1 MSEGADSV
9 THTHGDTLTTLG
21 NERERDATTP
31 SPSPSE
37 PSSLSL
43 FSSTLTPPPLPLP
56 PSPTATTC
64 TGRRPRFGTGGL
76 PSSPYVWIDGRQLRS
91 ALAWTK
97 KRTPRRVSFPLND
110 SHLVTGYLEP
120 DNPWRHTE
128 NVNREDL
135 IFAYKESCAR
145 HATKPLQNVLV
156 QLENL
161 DISHDRCEE
170 LNLRGEILNQN
181 HIEPLE
187 EILKRVQFNKIIL
200 EKTFLTDE
208 SSVILFDMMEYYES
222 TRHLNISSNPEIGVR
237 GWQACSHM
245 IKKTE
250 SLEEFEAGDIKFD
263 ELNMNTLTRALRVV
277 CHLQI
282 LKLENCGLSGRAI
295 IMLVTA
301 LKINSGIR
309 ELYLADNGLD
319 LYDAIQLGSLLRMNN
334 QLQLLDISNNNVQ
347 DDGVRDILEGLIN
360 QVNED
365 KTGKGLSILILWNNR
380 LTKKSSPYFS
390 RIIALSKTL
399 ETLNIGQNMLTDE
412 TLSIVNESL
421 KQNRVL
427 LQLGMQSTE
436 LTCDGIIT
444 LAEIMETNQ
453 VLQVKFSLM
462 LSMFRCV
469 LYHTFLLQR
478 IDLRDNT
485 IQMRGMHALVNVM
498 KKNKTITQIDL
509 DDKPRIRIDGP
520 LHEYRIMAAEIRNYC
535 SQNEERRLLEES
547 TEDVES
553 PRHSSRLLNASS
565 RKISLTC
572 QTLPSPSR
580 SVMLAADEL
589 ATRMLEPKRTSGGR
603 LRSPAPS
610 PIPSPVA
617 SPIPSPSRNRFVV
630 CRVSE
635 ASLRSADSSVSSSPV
650 TPPSLGSSPSFFPN
664 TSGGPSRFRV
674 SVVESAG
681 ADCSSPKSV
690 VASSSG
696 SSVTIGFN
704 VTLNTA
710 DSDDRGSA
718 TKMDTHVTQAA
729 NDSTTASVDTL
740 NVVATST
747 KMSPNEDIA
756 KSEDSCDKGTKGK
769 EERSDVYQAEQRFW
783 TDKSITGTCR
793 SERDAVT
800 KAEEERLRIVHT
812 STKEL
817 QVPAYPNED
826 TASMRINVVEDKA
839 LIKLSSDD
847 TSELRVNRTTS
858 EGLSSCALESSV
870 STTSTHIAE
879 SHSREQAN
887 TLVQR
892 HKSSLEKLLSLF
904 QHPGQFFSDS
914 SSAAADTKSS
924 LQENVSGMMA
934 LGDKLQQY
942 LKEGRTKINTES
954 SWSSEPGS
962 LLKNRSVRV
971 NVSQLQSLTNIFAS
985 FKLEPQSSLIEHNT
999 KFFGQEK
1006 DQNTN
1011 VREKDLEKSTEVEIA
1026 RINKEDLF
1034 NQKKN
1039 QVVRDDGNN
1048 LIGQE
1053 VGKGNSRS
1061 QERNQI
1067 TENDESSLIVKEN
1080 NQIIVRN
1087 DEDDLFVQ
1095 ENNEVGRKDEEKS
1108 FNDIKDDEKNLIG
1121 QEENQVLNDE
1131 SNLFVQIKNQ
1141 VVKTERDLEDQEKE
1155 EVIRSTNKSFE
1166 KTQIIEDNENVQ
1178 DQGRDEIANNNEHY
1192 LINLEKMSARSSEN
1206 LEDQDN
1212 RIARN
1217 DEKDSMDI
1225 QIVHINEKSV
1235 TEDSVRCTDKLQWTK
1250 SDLSDRLLPESVQSK
1265 DDFVDNLVLD
1275 SGYVEPDVAAST
1287 LPASKSTVCIDIKL
1301 MDVAGY
1307 SALELSKT
1315 DSTGCNDFISNDEN
1329 RGERNDAQNLGHIE
1343 RNNIERL
1350 KRDNLEDLEYDGAK
1364 VLGNNDTEC
1373 LKHNDAVGGANALT
1387 ARTCDTTTDSIN
1399 QTSDNSFPI
1408 CNIGHDRKTVDSVS
1422 TTKLSTNSDD
1432 DVGMIKYSPGNYGMS
1447 WNDIWASSTLTDD
1460 VEVPSRS
1467 LKDVDSEHLNEEVTN
1482 SMCCVVD
1489 QDRRCESI
1497 KRKEEK
1503 EELVEVFDNDACRIS
1518 ADHKSTS
1525 VNIKVELCESVT
1537 TNSGS
1542 QKALGEHLEGQ
1553 SFMPNNVD
1561 THRTILKETEAEE
1574 QLEDVD
1580 DSRRIDPTIL
1590 VTPSYETSANLDKS
1604 DAEELIFCMT
1614 DISTDGTSIED
1625 ELSPSVPSRSSPNE
1639 GAKVTESYFELS
1651 ASRTTSTSTL
1661 LIENPESM
1669 HRNSQ
1674 DSDIEETVLTIDDA
1688 VVGTVDTHPLPP
1700 PRSSLQES
1708 VDSGIESECSS
1719 ICIKAEPA
1727 AERTLEVGMVP
1738 KRPSRDDTGVDDD
1751 NDEYGEFTSDFLARE
1766 AGLVD
1771 NNSINDGVAHS
1782 YLNSIKC
1789 TVVSTARPVS
1799 DEDVAHSPAA
1809 VHGTSLWDKENTL
1822 FFAAR
1827 NNAAQKEEKKAKD
1840 SKGNKASASECN
1852 VDDDEIDELKEVMM
1866 QLEPKYRRYAN
1877 WRI

>member
-1 MSEGADSV
+1 M
-9 THTHGDTLTTLG
+9 
-21 NERERDATTP
+21 
-31 SPSPSE
+31 
-37 PSSLSL
+37 
-43 FSSTLTPPPLPLP
+43 
-56 PSPTATTC
+56 
-64 TGRRPRFGTGGL
+64 
-76 PSSPYVWIDGRQLRS
+76 
-91 ALAWTK
+91 
-97 KRTPRRVSFPLND
+97 
-110 SHLVTGYLEP
+110 
-120 DNPWRHTE
+120 
-128 NVNREDL
+128 
-135 IFAYKESCAR
+135 
-145 HATKPLQNVLV
+145 
-156 QLENL
+156 
-161 DISHDRCEE
+161 
-170 LNLRGEILNQN
+170 
-181 HIEPLE
+181 
-187 EILKRVQFNKIIL
+187 
-200 EKTFLTDE
+200 
-208 SSVILFDMMEYYES
+208 
-222 TRHLNISSNPEIGVR
+222 
-237 GWQACSHM
+237 
-245 IKKTE
+245 
-250 SLEEFEAGDIKFD
+250 
-263 ELNMNTLTRALRVV
+263 
-277 CHLQI
+277 
-282 LKLENCGLSGRAI
+282 
-295 IMLVTA
+295 
-301 LKINSGIR
+301 
-309 ELYLADNGLD
+309 
-319 LYDAIQLGSLLRMNN
+319 
-334 QLQLLDISNNNVQ
+334 
-347 DDGVRDILEGLIN
+347 
-360 QVNED
+360 
-365 KTGKGLSILILWNNR
+365 
-380 LTKKSSPYFS
+380 
-390 RIIALSKTL
+390 
-399 ETLNIGQNMLTDE
+399 
-412 TLSIVNESL
+412 
-421 KQNRVL
+421 
-427 LQLGMQSTE
+427 
-436 LTCDGIIT
+436 
-444 LAEIMETNQ
+444 
-453 VLQVKFSLM
+453 
-462 LSMFRCV
+462 
-469 LYHTFLLQR
+469 
-478 IDLRDNT
+478 
-485 IQMRGMHALVNVM
+485 
-498 KKNKTITQIDL
+498 
-509 DDKPRIRIDGP
+509 
-520 LHEYRIMAAEIRNYC
+520 
-535 SQNEERRLLEES
+535 
-547 TEDVES
+547 
-553 PRHSSRLLNASS
+553 
-565 RKISLTC
+565 
-572 QTLPSPSR
+572 
-580 SVMLAADEL
+580 
-589 ATRMLEPKRTSGGR
+589 
-603 LRSPAPS
+603 
-610 PIPSPVA
+610 
-617 SPIPSPSRNRFVV
+617 
-630 CRVSE
+630 
-635 ASLRSADSSVSSSPV
+635 
-650 TPPSLGSSPSFFPN
+650 
-664 TSGGPSRFRV
+664 
-674 SVVESAG
+674 
-681 ADCSSPKSV
+681 
-690 VASSSG
+690 
-696 SSVTIGFN
+696 
-704 VTLNTA
+704 
-710 DSDDRGSA
+710 
-718 TKMDTHVTQAA
+718 TQAA
-729 NDSTTASVDTL
+729 NDSTTVSVDTL

-756 KSEDSCDKGTKGK
+756 KSEDSCDKGTKGR
-769 EERSDVYQAEQRFW
+769 EERSDVYQVEQRFW

-800 KAEEERLRIVHT
+800 KAEEERLVQNDATAILQSEKNEDIMTIRKIHCDVAANDVTRDLDSIATPDRDTKAIEDQRIVYT

-839 LIKLSSDD
+839 LIKSSSDD
-847 TSELRVNRTTS
+847 TSELRVNWTTS

-887 TLVQR
+887 TSVQR

-985 FKLEPQSSLIEHNT
+985 FKLEPQPSLIEHNT
-999 KFFGQEK
+999 KFFDQEK

-1039 QVVRDDGNN
+1039 QVVRNDGNN

-1061 QERNQI
+1061 QERNRI
-1067 TENDESSLIVKEN
+1067 IENDESSLIVKEN

-1166 KTQIIEDNENVQ
+1166 DQEKTQIIEDNENVQ
-1178 DQGRDEIANNNEHY
+1178 NQGRDEIVNNNEHY
-1192 LINLEKMSARSSEN
+1192 LINLEKMSVRSSEN
-1206 LEDQDN
+1206 LEDQNN

-1275 SGYVEPDVAAST
+1275 SGYVEPDVAASS

-1315 DSTGCNDFISNDEN
+1315 DSTGCNDDFISNDEN
-1329 RGERNDAQNLGHIE
+1329 RGKRDDAQNLGHAE

-1350 KRDNLEDLEYDGAK
+1350 KRDNLEDLEYGAK

-1422 TTKLSTNSDD
+1422 TTKSSTNSDD
-1432 DVGMIKYSPGNYGMS
+1432 DVGMIKYSPGNCGMS

-1460 VEVPSRS
+1460 VEVSSRS

-1503 EELVEVFDNDACRIS
+1503 EDLVEVLDNDACRIS

-1525 VNIKVELCESVT
+1525 VNIKVEPCESVT

-1561 THRTILKETEAEE
+1561 THRTILKETETEE
-1574 QLEDVD
+1574 QPEDVD

-1614 DISTDGTSIED
+1614 DISTDGTSVED

-1674 DSDIEETVLTIDDA
+1674 DSGIEETVLTIDDA

-1719 ICIKAEPA
+1719 ICIKAESA

-1751 NDEYGEFTSDFLARE
+1751 NDEYGEFASDFLARE

-1771 NNSINDGVAHS
+1771 NDSINDGVAHS

-1789 TVVSTARPVS
+1789 TIVSTARPIS

-1809 VHGTSLWDKENTL
+1809 VHGTS
-1822 FFAAR
+1822 
-1827 NNAAQKEEKKAKD
+1827 
-1840 SKGNKASASECN
+1840 
-1852 VDDDEIDELKEVMM
+1852 
-1866 QLEPKYRRYAN
+1866 PK
-1877 WRI
+1877 